1 MTSVEVADEAGASG
15 PQMLNFETTDAF
27 EEANAADNAGTGNKV
42 HLRIQAR
49 NRRKCVLTVQGLD
62 DDLDLKKICKYL
74 RKNLQCNGAIVKDKT
89 FGEVIQLQGDHRQA
103 VRDFLVDMQIC
114 QAGQVI
120 VHGY

>member
-1 MTSVEVADEAGASG
+1 MASVEVADEGGASG

-62 DDLDLKKICKYL
+62 DDLDLKKISILKKSSDARPVRRTEP
-74 RKNLQCNGAIVKDKT
+74 RKPSRVVRMREHGTRAA
-89 FGEVIQLQGDHRQA
+89 VIYKNA
-103 VRDFLVDMQIC
+103 
-114 QAGQVI
+114 
-120 VHGY
+120 